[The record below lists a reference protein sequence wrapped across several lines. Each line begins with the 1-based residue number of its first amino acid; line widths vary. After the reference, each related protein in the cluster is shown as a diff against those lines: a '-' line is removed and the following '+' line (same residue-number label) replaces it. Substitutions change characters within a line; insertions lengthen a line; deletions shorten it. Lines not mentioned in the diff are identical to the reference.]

1 MPFSIKILFAIFF
14 LLSMFGCSSK
24 PTTVSG
30 PIGRLGD
37 PIDPST
43 VGSVSGV
50 VTFTGTAPKRATID
64 MGQDPACSVA
74 AKQSVLAEG
83 VVVNDGKLANAF
95 VYVKHG
101 AEKYA
106 VRTPEPAV
114 LDQKGCRYEPHVMG
128 LVTGQKLRI
137 LNSDPA
143 MHNVHPTAK
152 NNESWNISQM
162 PGAAPMEKTFTQ
174 EELMLPITCNQH
186 PWMKMY
192 VNVLPHPFFA
202 VTDSEGR
209 FEIKDLPPGEYTL
222 AVVHEKLGPAQ
233 ETQIKIAPKESR
245 RDVQFAFAQAK

>member
-1 MPFSIKILFAIFF
+1 
-14 LLSMFGCSSK
+14 
-24 PTTVSG
+24 V
-30 PIGRLGD
+30 GD

-43 VGSVSGV
+43 TGSVSGV
-50 VTFTGTAPKRATID
+50 VTFTGTAPKRVTID
-64 MGQDPACSVA
+64 MGQDPACSIA
-74 AKQSVLAEG
+74 AKHAVLAEG
-83 VVVNDGKLANAF
+83 VVVNEGKLANVF
-95 VYVKHG
+95 VYVRQG
-101 AEKYA
+101 AEKYT
-106 VRTPEPAV
+106 VPPPEPAV
-114 LDQKGCRYEPHVMG
+114 LDQKGCRYTPHVMG

-152 NNESWNISQM
+152 KNESWNISQM

-209 FEIKDLPPGEYTL
+209 FEIAGLPPGEYTL
-222 AVVHEKLGPAQ
+222 TVVHEKLGPGQ
-233 ETQIKIAPKESR
+233 ETQIKVAPRESK
-245 RDVQFAFAQAK
+245 RDVQFAYTQSK